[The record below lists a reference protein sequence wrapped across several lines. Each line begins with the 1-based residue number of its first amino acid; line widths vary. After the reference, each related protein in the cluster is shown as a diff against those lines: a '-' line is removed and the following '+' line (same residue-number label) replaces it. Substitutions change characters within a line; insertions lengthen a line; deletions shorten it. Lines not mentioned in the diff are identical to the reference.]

1 MIHGQ
6 FQLPEDLM
14 SELEDIDVTL
24 LKVGGWLAFL
34 FFFLSLVLVLPDS
47 SNRGLFHVFVKVP
60 VDCTA

>member
-24 LKVGGWLAFL
+24 LKVGGWLAF
-34 FFFLSLVLVLPDS
+34 FFFFFIACASPARQFQPWAVVS
-47 SNRGLFHVFVKVP
+47 SV
-60 VDCTA
+60 C